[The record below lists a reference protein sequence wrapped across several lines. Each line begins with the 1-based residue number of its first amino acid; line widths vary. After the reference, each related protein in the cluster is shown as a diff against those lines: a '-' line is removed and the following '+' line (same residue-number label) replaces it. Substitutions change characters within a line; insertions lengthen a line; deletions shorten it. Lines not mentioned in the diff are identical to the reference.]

1 MNGIY
6 LLLGSNLGD
15 RLSNLKTAIY
25 NINQKEI
32 RVLKSTNI
40 YESEPWGKTQQPHFL
55 NLVLEVETD
64 LSPVELLSRIL
75 EIENLMGRKR
85 IEKWGE
91 RLIDIDILYYFDR
104 VVDLPNLKVPH
115 PEIKNR
121 RFTLE
126 PLNELVGNEI
136 DPLLQ
141 KSITE
146 LLKETNDQLSC
157 KISSHYSL

>member
-15 RLSNLKTAIY
+15 RLSNLKSAI
-25 NINQKEI
+25 NNLKQKEI
-32 RVLKSTNI
+32 RVLKRSTI

-64 LSPVELLSRIL
+64 LSPVELLSQIL

-91 RLIDIDILYYFDR
+91 RLIDIDILYYFNR

-126 PLNELVGNEI
+126 PLNELIGTEM
-136 DPLLQ
+136 DPLLK
-141 KSITE
+141 KSISE
-146 LLKETNDQLSC
+146 LLKETDDKLSC
-157 KISSHYSL
+157 EISSQYSI